1 MKTKVPIIP
10 IIILV
15 LLLGGLLYIS
25 TFTLKTIE
33 INGCEMSS
41 EDEVREY
48 IESKAL
54 MDNTILLYLN
64 NKFGGDSEAI
74 PFVTKMDI
82 SFESK
87 HKVKVDVYEKSVA
100 GCIEYMECYVF
111 FDKDGIVMETD
122 KERREGVPYIKGLSV
137 KSWELGQKLPI
148 DNKKKFDMI
157 LNITQ
162 LVEKY
167 NLEIQGIRFTADGEI
182 VLTHDNLEIE
192 LGDGSN
198 VAVQLMNLGSI
209 LENEGLEGKTGTIY
223 MKDFSQDN
231 PIATFKVK

>member
-1 MKTKVPIIP
+1 MRTKVPIIP

-15 LLLGGLLYIS
+15 LLLGGMLYAS
-25 TFTLKTIE
+25 TYTLKTIE
-33 INGCEMSS
+33 ITGCEMSS
-41 EDEVREY
+41 EAEVREY
-48 IESKAL
+48 IEGKAL
-54 MDNTILLYLN
+54 MDNTLLLYLN
-64 NKFGGDSEAI
+64 NKFGDSENI
-74 PFVTKMDI
+74 PFVSKMDI
-82 SFESK
+82 EFVSK
-87 HKVKVDVYEKSVA
+87 HKVKVEVYEKSVA

-162 LVEKY
+162 LLEKY
-167 NLEIQGIRFTADGEI
+167 ELEIQGIRFTADGEI
-182 VLTHDNLEIE
+182 VLTHDNIEIE

-198 VAVQLMNLGSI
+198 IAVQLMNLGSI
-209 LENEGLEGKTGTIY
+209 LEAEGLEGKTGTLY
-223 MKDFSQDN
+223 MKDYSQDN
-231 PIATFKVK
+231 PIASFKVK

>member
-1 MKTKVPIIP
+1 MRTKVPIIP

-15 LLLGGLLYIS
+15 ILLGGILYLS
-25 TFTLKTIE
+25 TYTLKTIE

-54 MDNTILLYLN
+54 MDNTLLLYLN
-64 NKFGGDSEAI
+64 NRFGSSESIA
-74 PFVTKMDI
+74 FVTKMDI
-82 SFESK
+82 SFEGK

-148 DNKKKFDMI
+148 ENKKKFDMI

-162 LVEKY
+162 LLEKY
-167 NLEIQGIRFTADGEI
+167 ELEIQGIRFTADGEI
-182 VLTHDNLEIE
+182 VLTHDNIEIE

-209 LENEGLEGKTGTIY
+209 LEAEGLEGKTGTLY
-223 MKDFSQDN
+223 MKDYSQDN
-231 PIATFKVK
+231 PIASFKVK

>member
-1 MKTKVPIIP
+1 MRTKVPIIP

-15 LLLGGLLYIS
+15 ILLGGILYLS
-25 TFTLKTIE
+25 TYTLKTIE

-41 EDEVREY
+41 EDEVSEY

-54 MDNTILLYLN
+54 MDNTLLLYLN
-64 NKFGGDSEAI
+64 NRFGSSESI

-82 SFESK
+82 SFEGK

-148 DNKKKFDMI
+148 ENKKKFDMI

-162 LVEKY
+162 LLEKY
-167 NLEIQGIRFTADGEI
+167 ELEIQGIRFTADGEI
-182 VLTHDNLEIE
+182 VLTHDNIEIE

-209 LENEGLEGKTGTIY
+209 LEAE
-223 MKDFSQDN
+223 
-231 PIATFKVK
+231 

>member
-1 MKTKVPIIP
+1 
-10 IIILV
+10 
-15 LLLGGLLYIS
+15 
-25 TFTLKTIE
+25 
-33 INGCEMSS
+33 
-41 EDEVREY
+41 
-48 IESKAL
+48 
-54 MDNTILLYLN
+54 
-64 NKFGGDSEAI
+64 
-74 PFVTKMDI
+74 MDI
-82 SFESK
+82 SFEGK

-148 DNKKKFDMI
+148 ENKKKFDMI

-162 LVEKY
+162 LLEKY
-167 NLEIQGIRFTADGEI
+167 ELEIQGIRFTADGEI
-182 VLTHDNLEIE
+182 VLTHDNIEIE

-209 LENEGLEGKTGTIY
+209 LEAEGLEGKTGTLY
-223 MKDFSQDN
+223 MKDYSQDN
-231 PIATFKVK
+231 PIASFKVK

>member
-1 MKTKVPIIP
+1 MRTKVPIIP

-15 LLLGGLLYIS
+15 ILLGGILYLS
-25 TFTLKTIE
+25 TYTLKTIE

-54 MDNTILLYLN
+54 MDNTLLLYLN
-64 NKFGGDSEAI
+64 NRFGSSESI

-82 SFESK
+82 SFEGK

-111 FDKDGIVMETD
+111 YDKDGIVMETD

-148 DNKKKFDMI
+148 ENKKKFDMI

-162 LVEKY
+162 LLEKY
-167 NLEIQGIRFTADGEI
+167 ELEIQGIRFTADGEI
-182 VLTHDNLEIE
+182 VLTHDNIEIE

-209 LENEGLEGKTGTIY
+209 LEAEGLEGKTGTLY
-223 MKDFSQDN
+223 MKDYSQDN
-231 PIATFKVK
+231 PIASFKVK

>member
-1 MKTKVPIIP
+1 MRTKVPIIP

-15 LLLGGLLYIS
+15 ILLGGILYLS
-25 TFTLKTIE
+25 TYTLKTIE

-54 MDNTILLYLN
+54 MDNTLLLYLN
-64 NKFGGDSEAI
+64 NRFGSSESI

-82 SFESK
+82 SFEGK

-148 DNKKKFDMI
+148 ENKKKFDMI

-162 LVEKY
+162 LLEKY
-167 NLEIQGIRFTADGEI
+167 ELEIQGIRFTADGEI
-182 VLTHDNLEIE
+182 VLTHDNIEIE

-198 VAVQLMNLGSI
+198 VAVQLMNLLSK
-209 LENEGLEGKTGTIY
+209 LWIY
-223 MKDFSQDN
+223 CCPNTMKN
-231 PIATFKVK
+231 TANGRN